1 MQMIDEKYT
10 RNENKL
16 LIYTIL
22 SMILLSITLIVNVF
36 FKDNIEL
43 DYLSSTLQFIKL
55 FNVIIS
61 ILGVLSCLVLY
72 NRSKY
77 NDMFITLLMYIGLS
91 VGISCGQI
99 DYLPFYHDELKL
111 STYIVVSPSLLRIF
125 LLILSVLPENK
136 FKNIINKN
144 KIISI
149 LSTIFLT
156 IILGTFERKIT
167 TLYSSEYTNNFLIL
181 YNIFLIIVYSTCS
194 IKLLTRALKNNEYMF
209 VVLSSSIF
217 ILAIKAAYAIYLSN
231 KLTFYTKLIS
241 VSLTYICFF
250 IIIIGALIEL
260 FMYISRSTRLNDN
273 LSLFHSLAE
282 NNNHSFTL
290 IFDDDTKLLYANEK
304 VREYYECKNDINKIE
319 LIFKEK
325 INNIGNPRGIMEA
338 LYLNNSWRGIIKSI
352 KNDKTID
359 CCVQSIN
366 LAKNKRY
373 IAVTYIDITEVVETE
388 LEVKKLKLY
397 DKEKSEFIA
406 NISHELKTPLNLF
419 YSSIQLLDKFIE
431 KEDADFKIMYKKYN
445 KALHT
450 NCDRMTRLVNNI
462 MDLSKMDIGV
472 VKADFKNYN
481 IISIVEDVTLS
492 VVKYA
497 LLKNINIEFDTDE
510 EEAIIKCDAYMI
522 ERMMLNLLSNAIKF
536 SSENSHIF
544 VNIFTSEKWIE
555 IDVKDEGIGISKE
568 NQNIIFDK
576 FAQIDKSFTRANEGS
591 GIGLSIV
598 QSIINLHEGSINVD
612 SELDKGTIFR
622 ILLPNTCI
630 ESKNPTMYNIDNYK
644 VKLELSDIYEVS
656 I

>member
-1 MQMIDEKYT
+1 MYMIGKKHT
-10 RNENKL
+10 KNENTL
-16 LIYTIL
+16 LIYIIL

-36 FKDNIEL
+36 FKDNIEI

-61 ILGVLSCLVLY
+61 ILGVVSCLVSY

-77 NDMFITLLMYIGLS
+77 NDMFITSLMYIGLA
-91 VGISCGQI
+91 VGILFGQI

-111 STYIVVSPSLLRIF
+111 STYIVVSSSLLRIF
-125 LLILSVLPENK
+125 LLTLSVLPENK
-136 FKNIINKN
+136 LKN
-144 KIISI
+144 KINNNKLISVLI
-149 LSTIFLT
+149 TIFLT

-167 TLYSSEYTNNFLIL
+167 TIYSSQYSNNFLIV
-181 YNIFLIIVYSTCS
+181 YNIFLIIIYTTCS
-194 IKLLTRALKNNEYMF
+194 IKLLTRALKKNEYMF

-217 ILAIKAAYAIYLSN
+217 ILAIKAAYAIYISN

-260 FMYISRSTRLNDN
+260 FMYISRTNALNDR
-273 LSLFHSLAE
+273 LRIFHSLAE

-290 IFDDDTKLLYANEK
+290 IFDEDTNLFYVNDK
-304 VREYYECKNDINKIE
+304 VKEYYECNNDINKLE

-325 INNIGNPRGIMEA
+325 INSIDKQRDIIEA
-338 LYLNNSWRGIIKSI
+338 LELNNSWRGIIKSR
-352 KNDKTID
+352 KYDKTID
-359 CCVQSIN
+359 CCVQPIN
-366 LAKNKRY
+366 LAKNKKY
-373 IAVTYIDITEVVETE
+373 IAVTYIDITEAVKNE
-388 LEVKKLKLY
+388 LEVEKLRLY

-431 KEDADFKIMYKKYN
+431 IDEIDFKLIYKKYN
-445 KALHT
+445 KVLHT

-462 MDLSKMDIGV
+462 MDLSKIDIGV
-472 VKADFKNYN
+472 LKADFKNYN

-492 VVKYA
+492 VVEYA
-497 LLKNINIEFDTDE
+497 SLKNINIQFDTDE
-510 EEAIIKCDAYMI
+510 EEQIIKCDAYMI
-522 ERMMLNLLSNAIKF
+522 ERVMLNLLSNAIKF
-536 SSENSHIF
+536 SSENANIF
-544 VNIFTSEKWIE
+544 VNILTNKKWIE
-555 IDVKDEGIGISKE
+555 INVTDEGIGISKE
-568 NQNIIFDK
+568 NQNIIFNK
-576 FAQIDKSFTRANEGS
+576 FVQIDKSFTRANEGS

-598 QSIINLHEGSINVD
+598 QSIINLHEGIINVE
-612 SELDKGTIFR
+612 SELNKGTVFR
-622 ILLPNTCI
+622 IVLPNKCI
-630 ESKNPTMYNIDNYK
+630 ENKSSTIYNVDNYK